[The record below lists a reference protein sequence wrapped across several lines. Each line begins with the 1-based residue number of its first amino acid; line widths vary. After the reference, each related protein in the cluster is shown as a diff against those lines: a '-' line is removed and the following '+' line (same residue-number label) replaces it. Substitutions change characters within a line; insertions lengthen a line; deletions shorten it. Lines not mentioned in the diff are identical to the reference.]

1 MYVCVCNAI
10 RDTELRAAA
19 RTCEG
24 GPDEV
29 YAALGKIPQCAQCFD
44 EAAEIII
51 DERTR
56 AKLPILTPS

>member
-1 MYVCVCNAI
+1 MYVCICNAI
-10 RDTELRAAA
+10 RETELRAAA
-19 RTCEG
+19 LKCAG

-44 EAAEIII
+44 DATEILI

-56 AKLPILTPS
+56 TKLPVLTPT